1 MQKMTFTKYA
11 AFTLSLACLTTAYA
25 APNKKMDDKPNSVHI
40 AYPAPAPLKGKDASL
55 LGVNIQRTMTLLATS
70 TSAHR
75 NKVRIL
81 FYGQSITE
89 QEWSKQVA
97 DAIRK
102 RFPNADLEI
111 ENKAIG
117 GFASQLLIRPAEHDL
132 YPFYPDLLIFHVY
145 GGNGEYEQIIK
156 NTRSRTTAEVLMQ
169 KDHVTQWPPAV
180 PDQTKDKGMWWDD
193 MMNNHFL
200 PEIAQK
206 YGCGIAD
213 DRTPW
218 LDYLKTNHYEPKQL
232 LKDGVHLNDHGNFLM
247 AALVERNLVY
257 RPELSKE
264 NWKNL
269 VRSYKIGK
277 DVKPKDGKLTLEF
290 EGNRVDLLPERSAKP
305 GTTVQVLIDGKK
317 PSAFPEL
324 YAITRPSPGPWS
336 PLAVVRVNHDSPLI
350 TEDWTLKITS
360 VNADSTKWT
369 FDVAGSV
376 TGADGSGSND
386 ATFTSKSGRV
396 KIDPEGFFS
405 HGTIPVGYEA
415 KWKVYPLH
423 SNTFT
428 VPEMPDA
435 SREYPITIALGL
447 PNTKHKLEILPD
459 AQGKIPVDSI
469 RSYCPPVK

>member
-1 MQKMTFTKYA
+1 MKKMILTKYVVG
-11 AFTLSLACLTTAYA
+11 LSLACLTTASA
-25 APNKKMDDKPNSVHI
+25 APNKKMDDNLHSAPI
-40 AYPAPAPLKGKDASL
+40 AYPAPAPLKGKEAAQ

-70 TSAHR
+70 TPAHR

-97 DAIRK
+97 DDLRK

-132 YPFYPDLLIFHVY
+132 YPFYPDLMIFHVY
-145 GGNGEYEQIIK
+145 GANGEYEQIIK
-156 NTRSRTTAEVLMQ
+156 STRSRTTAEVLMQ

-218 LDYLKTNHYEPKQL
+218 LDYLKTNHYEPRQL

-247 AALVERNLVY
+247 AALVERNLIY
-257 RPELSKE
+257 RPDLPKD

-269 VRSYKIGK
+269 VRSYKIGT
-277 DVKPKDGKLTLEF
+277 DIKPKDGRLTFEF
-290 EGNRVDLLPERSAKP
+290 EGNRIDLMPTRNAKV
-305 GTTVQVLIDGKK
+305 GTQARILIDGKK
-317 PSAFPEL
+317 PSDFPEL
-324 YAITRPSPGPWS
+324 YAITRPAPGPWS

-350 TEDWTLKITS
+350 VEDWTLKVTS
-360 VNADSTKWT
+360 VNPDSTHWT
-369 FDVAGSV
+369 FDVDGSV
-376 TGADGSGSND
+376 TGADGSGNND
-386 ATFTSKSGRV
+386 TPFTSKSGRV
-396 KIDPEGFFS
+396 RIDPEGFFRN
-405 HGTIPVGYEA
+405 GTIPVGYA
-415 KWKVYPLH
+415 IKWKVYRLN
-423 SNTFT
+423 SDMFT
-428 VPEMPDA
+428 VPPMPDA
-435 SREYPITIALGL
+435 AREYPTTIAQGL
-447 PNTKHKLEILPD
+447 ANTKHKLEVVAD
-459 AQGKIPVDSI
+459 AQGSFPIGSI
-469 RSYCPPVK
+469 RIYQPPVK